1 MVKLIAKNIF
11 LGLVVI
17 FCLVVC
23 QVAPAL
29 ALQLSTPVDIP
40 GGRVLCR
47 GDMNG
52 DGVSDLVRIASNRGS
67 DVLSVALST
76 GGDWQLLAG
85 LAITR
90 DVYDLVL
97 ADMNGDS
104 FLDVVVAFV
113 GEDSS
118 SSGLQVFLNN
128 GSGALSAQMKFG
140 GIGYRRLACADFDG
154 DGNMDVAAS
163 SYPSTNVVVV
173 YGEGTGFFT
182 DIVYVMGQNGQGG
195 LAVAD
200 L

>member
-1 MVKLIAKNIF
+1 
-11 LGLVVI
+11 
-17 FCLVVC
+17 
-23 QVAPAL
+23 
-29 ALQLSTPVDIP
+29 
-40 GGRVLCR
+40 
-47 GDMNG
+47 MNG
-52 DGVSDLVRIASNRGS
+52 DGVSDLVRIASSRGS

-85 LAITR
+85 LAISR
-90 DVYDLVL
+90 DVYDLAL